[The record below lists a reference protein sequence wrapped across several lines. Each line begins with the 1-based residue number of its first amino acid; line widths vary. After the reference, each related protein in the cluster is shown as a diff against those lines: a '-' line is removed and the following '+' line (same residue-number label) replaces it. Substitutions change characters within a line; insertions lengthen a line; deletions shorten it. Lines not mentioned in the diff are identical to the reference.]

1 MIKIAPSLLSADF
14 SQLGNEIKLLEQ
26 AKADYLHLDVM
37 DGSFVP
43 NLTFGNEVIKS
54 LRKITNLPFDAH
66 LMINNPQNHISAFV
80 DAGCDIITIHA
91 ESCLHLDRTL
101 ALIKSCHKKA
111 GLSLVPSTPE
121 NMVQYLLDKLDLIL
135 VMTVNPG
142 FGGQK
147 FLASQLQKISNLQQ
161 LIKNSGKNIEL
172 QVDGGIN
179 LATAP
184 LVARAGADVLVA
196 GSYVFSSENYAGNI
210 ANLRQAC
217 LV

>member
-142 FGGQK
+142 FGGQQ

-184 LVARAGADVLVA
+184 LVAKAGADVLVA
-196 GSYVFSSENYAGNI
+196 GSYVFSSDNYAGNI

>member
-196 GSYVFSSENYAGNI
+196 GSYVFSSDNYAGNI

>member
-26 AKADYLHLDVM
+26 AEADYLHLDVM

-196 GSYVFSSENYAGNI
+196 GSYVFSSDNYAGNI

>member
-1 MIKIAPSLLSADF
+1 
-14 SQLGNEIKLLEQ
+14 
-26 AKADYLHLDVM
+26 
-37 DGSFVP
+37 
-43 NLTFGNEVIKS
+43 
-54 LRKITNLPFDAH
+54 
-66 LMINNPQNHISAFV
+66 MINNPQNHISAFV

-142 FGGQK
+142 FGGQQ

-184 LVARAGADVLVA
+184 LVAKAGADVLVA
-196 GSYVFSSENYAGNI
+196 GSYVFSSDNYAGNI

>member
-14 SQLGNEIKLLEQ
+14 SQLGNEIRLLEQ

-184 LVARAGADVLVA
+184 LVAKAGADVLVA
-196 GSYVFSSENYAGNI
+196 GSYVFSSNNYAGNI

>member
-91 ESCLHLDRTL
+91 ESCLHIDRTL
-101 ALIKSCHKKA
+101 ALIKSYHKKA

-196 GSYVFSSENYAGNI
+196 GSYVFSSDNYAGNI

>member
-161 LIKNSGKNIEL
+161 LIKHRGKNIEL

-196 GSYVFSSENYAGNI
+196 GSYVFSSDNYAGNI

>member
-196 GSYVFSSENYAGNI
+196 GSYVFSSDNYAGNI

-217 LV
+217 SV

>member
-26 AKADYLHLDVM
+26 AEADYLHLDVM

-91 ESCLHLDRTL
+91 ESCVHLDRTL

-196 GSYVFSSENYAGNI
+196 GSYVFSSDNYAGNI

>member
-184 LVARAGADVLVA
+184 LVAKAGADVLVA
-196 GSYVFSSENYAGNI
+196 GSYVFSSNNYSSNI